1 MTDLTHFRTAQ
12 EGTYAQALAEIS
24 AGRKRSHWMWYV
36 FPQLRGLGRSQMADR
51 YGLADLDETR
61 AYLADPVL
69 GPRLREIS
77 EALLEQP
84 ERDAYAVFGTPDDLK
99 LHASMTLFARVD
111 PASSSVFR
119 RVLDAFFDGEEHE
132 RTLALLATA

>member
-51 YGLADLDETR
+51 YGLADLDEAR

-111 PASSSVFR
+111 LASSSVFR